1 VRTYIIRR
9 LLLMI
14 PTLWLVSLAVFLLIR
29 LIPGDVI
36 DALIAEQALMAEGG
50 TVSGSI
56 DRETLEKRMG
66 LDQPMYI
73 QYGRWIGDIVL
84 RGDLGVSL
92 RQGYPVGEKIA
103 GRLPV
108 TFELGIMAI
117 VIGLVIAIPLGT
129 YSAIRQDTAGDYLGR
144 SLAIIFISVPTFW
157 IGTMVMIYPALWWRW
172 SPPMELIPFTEDPL
186 GNLGMFIIPAA
197 ILGMAMSGQTMRMTR
212 AMVLEV
218 LRQDYIRTAW
228 SKGLRERVVITR
240 HALRNAFIPVATLI
254 GYQIPMLVGGSV
266 IIELLFLLPG
276 IGRLMLSS
284 LSLRDYTVVSAI
296 NLIVATAV
304 LLTNLVVDLTYGY
317 LDPRVRYG

>member
-1 VRTYIIRR
+1 MRTYVIRR

-14 PTLWLVSLAVFLLIR
+14 PTLWLVSLAVFLMIR
-29 LIPGDVI
+29 LIPGDII
-36 DALIAEQALMAEGG
+36 DALIAEQAMMSEGG

-56 DRETLEKRMG
+56 NREALEKRLG
-66 LDQPMYI
+66 LDQPMHV

-84 RGDLGVSL
+84 RGDLGESL
-92 RQGYPVGEKIA
+92 RQGYPVGEKIVA
-103 GRLPV
+103 RLPV

-117 VIGLVIAIPLGT
+117 IIGLLIAIPLGT

-157 IGTMVMIYPALWWRW
+157 IGTMIMIYPALWWRW
-172 SPPMELIPFTEDPL
+172 SPPMELIPFTENAL

-197 ILGMAMSGQTMRMTR
+197 VLGMAMSGQTMRMTR
-212 AMVLEV
+212 AMMLEV

-228 SKGLRERVVITR
+228 SKGLKERVVIMR

-254 GYQIPMLVGGSV
+254 GYQVPMLVGGSV
-266 IIELLFLLPG
+266 IIEMIFLLPG
-276 IGRLMLSS
+276 IGRLMLTS

-304 LLTNLVVDLTYGY
+304 LFTNLVVDLTYAY

>member
-1 VRTYIIRR
+1 MRSYIIRR

-14 PTLWLVSLAVFLLIR
+14 PTLWLVSLVVFFMIR

-36 DALIAEQALMAEGG
+36 DALIAEQALMSEGG

-56 DRETLEKRMG
+56 NREALEKRLG
-66 LDQPMYI
+66 LDVPIHI
-73 QYGRWIGDIVL
+73 QYGRWIGGIVL
-84 RGDLGVSL
+84 RGDLGLSL
-92 RQGYPVGEKIA
+92 RGGYPIGERIA

-117 VIGLVIAIPLGT
+117 VIGLVIAIPLGI

-144 SLAIIFISVPTFW
+144 SLAIIFISVPSFW
-157 IGTMVMIYPALWWRW
+157 IGTMIMIYPALWWRW

-186 GNLGMFIIPAA
+186 RNLGMFIIPAGV
-197 ILGMAMSGQTMRMTR
+197 LGMIMSGQTMRMTR
-212 AMVLEV
+212 AMMLEV

-228 SKGLRERVVITR
+228 SKGLRERIVITR

-254 GYQIPMLVGGSV
+254 GYQIPLLVGGSV
-266 IIELLFLLPG
+266 IIEQIFLLPG
-276 IGRLMLSS
+276 IGRLMISS

-304 LLTNLVVDLTYGY
+304 LLTNLLVDLTYGF
-317 LDPRVRYG
+317 LDPRVRYK